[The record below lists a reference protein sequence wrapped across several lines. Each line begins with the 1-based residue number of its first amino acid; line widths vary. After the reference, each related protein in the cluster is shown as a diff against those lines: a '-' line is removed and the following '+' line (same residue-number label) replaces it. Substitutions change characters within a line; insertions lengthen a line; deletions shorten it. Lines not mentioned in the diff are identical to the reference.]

1 MICLNGPICTSR
13 INSGLIFVSLMTNG
27 MSWFKFARISSGLL
41 CAAEVN
47 VDIACLRISISESPS
62 AVLSISTSEFLRTAS
77 NASLSS
83 GRVYRNAWTAMALRT
98 GELWRNRASSFGM
111 YVLGSMITRRPTHSA
126 QTALLSSVP
135 LAARIWSQMGP
146 ENSPMSM
153 DASAAW

>member
-98 GELWRNRASSFGM
+98 GEL
-111 YVLGSMITRRPTHSA
+111 RPTHSA